1 MISMVVIVTQNVHK
15 GKQFLTLTKN
25 RYKIVVIGPKK
36 FIQEEKS

>member
-1 MISMVVIVTQNVHK
+1 MICMVVIVSQNTFQ

-36 FIQEEKS
+36 FIQEEIP